1 MSSDQGTYLITG
13 GAGGLGAAVARRLVA
28 AGHRVALADRDEA
41 RLSDVAR
48 ELGDAASTFTVDLSD
63 GDACV
68 ELVDRI
74 GERGAPIKGVASCAG
89 LLGSY
94 DRASQTQRQWD
105 DVLTLNARASYLVTD
120 AVAARIAADGRTG
133 SAVLVSSGAARF
145 AIGIPAYSASKGA
158 VEAVM
163 RELSHRWAPEGV
175 RFNVVAP
182 GAMNTEMLGDAR
194 SDPEFMAILVQRV
207 SLGRVGEPE
216 EMANVVTFLLSDEAS
231 YVTGATINVDGGYTA
246 H

>member
-1 MSSDQGTYLITG
+1 VSSDGGIYLITG
-13 GAGGLGAAVARRLVA
+13 GAGGLGSAVARRLIA
-28 AGHRVALADRDEA
+28 DGHRVALADRDEA
-41 RLSDVAR
+41 RLENVAR
-48 ELGDAASTFTVDLSD
+48 ELGDATSSFTVDLSD

-68 ELVDRI
+68 GLVSRI
-74 GERGAPIKGVASCAG
+74 AEGGVSIKGVAACAG
-89 LLGSY
+89 LLGSF
-94 DRASQTQRQWD
+94 DRASQTRRQWD
-105 DVLTLNARASYLVTD
+105 DVLALNARASYLVTD
-120 AVAARIAADGRTG
+120 AVAARIVADGGTG

-158 VEAVM
+158 VEGVM
-163 RELSHRWAPEGV
+163 RELSLRWAPEGV

-194 SDPEFMAILVQRV
+194 SDPELMAQLVARV

-216 EMANVVTFLLSDEAS
+216 EIASVIAFLLSDDAS
-231 YVTGATINVDGGYTA
+231 YVTGATLDVDGGYTS